1 MNKVIVTVVGRQK
14 DAAGEEN
21 TIKMVAAGKHY
32 CRNGKNYVQ
41 YEDHELSGT
50 VATSTLLKIAGSSL
64 TLLRRGA
71 VTQEQHFA
79 KGKESRSV
87 YRTPYGELE
96 LSIRTETIDIV
107 YGSISGNIDIAYA
120 LSINGQWQSD
130 NELHIEI
137 CADQAEHNNLN

>member
-32 CRNGKNYVQ
+32 YRNGQNYVL
-41 YEDHELSGT
+41 YEDHELSGAT
-50 VATSTLLKIAGSSL
+50 ETSTLLKIAEDSL

-71 VTQEQHFA
+71 VTQEQYFA
-79 KGKESRSV
+79 KGKESRSA
-87 YRTPYGELE
+87 YSTPYGELE
-96 LSIRTETIDIV
+96 LSIRTQDIDIV
-107 YGSISGNIDIAYA
+107 YGSISGNIDIVYA

-130 NELHIEI
+130 NELHIAI
-137 CADQAEHNNLN
+137 CADQAENNNLN